1 MLDDVTREADSCV
14 TIRYLGVAGWHLA
27 TPHTSLLI
35 DPYFTR
41 MPPLRVA
48 FGRAVPDL
56 ALIAAHTPPADAVLV
71 THPHY
76 DHLMDVPEAAR
87 ASGARVL
94 ASAQGCALLDALG
107 VPGETTQVIAPG
119 DRLEIGDFAVE
130 VYLSTHRTI
139 LGRIPYRGPLRVGLR
154 PPLPASDYRIDR
166 QFSFR
171 ITAGDVRILIASG
184 IDDEPQVAA
193 DVLLVGADASRGQLA
208 RILEGVRPRVVMP
221 NHWDDMFRP
230 LSRPVRPMVKPPRG
244 LIPAGR
250 IDLGAWCGLVEEI
263 APEARVVVPAWF
275 EPVAVGKMGKLLAE
289 G

>member
-1 MLDDVTREADSCV
+1 VLDDVTHAIDSCV
-14 TIRYLGVAGWHLA
+14 TIRYLGVAGWQLA
-27 TPHTSLLI
+27 TPSSSLLV

-48 FGRAVPDL
+48 FGRAVPDS
-56 ALIAAHTPPADAVLV
+56 ALIATHTPPADAVLV

-87 ASGARVL
+87 ASGGRVY

-107 VPGETTQVIAPG
+107 VPAETTQPIAPG

-130 VYLSTHRTI
+130 VYPSTHRTI
-139 LGRIPYRGPLRVGLR
+139 LGRIPYLGPLRAGLR
-154 PPLPASDYRIDR
+154 PPLRASDYRID
-166 QFSFR
+166 QLFSFR
-171 ITAGDVRILIASG
+171 VTAGGVRVLIASG

-193 DVLLVGADASRGQLA
+193 DVLMVGADASREQLA
-208 RILEGVRPRVVMP
+208 RILEGARPRVVMP
-221 NHWDDMFRP
+221 NHWDNMFRS
-230 LSRPVRPMVKPPRG
+230 LSRPARPMIKPPRR

-250 IDLGAWCGLVEEI
+250 IDLDAWRGLVREI
-263 APEARVVVPAWF
+263 APEARVVIPAWF
-275 EPVAVGKMGKLLAE
+275 EPVAVGEMLAE